1 MYIADLHIHS
11 RYSRATSKDCI
22 PEQLDLWARRK
33 GIRLIGTG
41 DFTHPAWREELTQ
54 KLVPD
59 GSGLYLL
66 REDCRSTQAPGEPA
80 RFVLSGEISC
90 IYKKNDKVRKVH
102 NLILLPDLE
111 AAEILSRKLE
121 AIGNIHS
128 DGRPILG
135 LDSRDL
141 LEITLESCP
150 KAIFIPA
157 HIWTPHFS
165 MFGAFSNFSSVE
177 ECFEDL
183 TPYIHAMETGL
194 SSDPPM
200 NWRVSQLDRYQL
212 VSNSDAHSP
221 AKLGREANLL
231 DTELSYSGLYYA
243 IQEGTGLAGTIE
255 FFPEEGKYHY
265 DGHRSCNLCLKP
277 AEAIACGGICPVCG
291 KKLTIGVEHRVEELA
306 DRADGFR
313 PKNARPYESLVPLP
327 EVIAASTGLSESSK
341 KTAAI
346 YEELLRQLGNEFDIL
361 RQIPTNEIELA
372 AGPCIAEGIRRLRAG
387 KVERAPGYDGEYGT
401 IRLLSQSEIDSLNG
415 QFSLFTGLA
424 SAGKSSERVVKSP
437 APVSEEK
444 SQNPAAPIVLNAE
457 QEAAVTAVDPFIAVT
472 AGPGTGKTRT
482 LISRILHLI
491 KNRGVKPGQITA
503 VTFTNKAADEI
514 RARLE
519 QALGSKSAARG
530 ITTGTFHSISYE
542 LLCRAQPETALPDE
556 FLLQEIAASVL
567 RECGLKLKTSQF
579 LRRVSAKKNG
589 LPAERDDLFEDA
601 FQKYAARL
609 SERRL
614 IDFDDLLLRALELCR
629 ASAKQERRFSY
640 LLVDEFQDIN
650 QLQYELIRIWSQHG
664 KSLFVIG
671 DPDQSI
677 YGFRGADARCFERLK
692 NDHPDLRQIRLS
704 ENYRSTPEILACAL
718 PVISQ
723 NPGGTRLLHPHRSKG
738 ASVDLLTAQTPLS
751 EGIFIAKEINRM
763 VGGLDMLDAENRLL
777 QKRDTVSCG
786 FSDIAVLYRTH
797 HQAALIEKC
806 LKKENIPYVTVGRDD
821 YLADPVVR
829 GCIGFFRFLRNP
841 GDMAALETTLKT
853 LWSCPADLASGFSL
867 SWNTACENKT
877 AAEAFSELS
886 AAYGRVGHLEPFFR
900 LAPQFV
906 SGKGKPHKLLER
918 FFQKAGL
925 SETEPLQKLRNTAV
939 FYSDMPA
946 LLTALSCGEEA
957 DLVCGHGK
965 SYTPGA
971 VTLMTLHGAKGLE
984 FPVVFLCGVSKGIL
998 PLESERHPSD
1008 TEEERR
1014 LFYVGMTR
1022 AKDKLLLLAS
1032 PEPSPFLAD
1041 IPEAKLVQAP
1051 VAVPKPRPD
1060 GVQLSLF

>member
-1 MYIADLHIHS
+1 M
-11 RYSRATSKDCI
+11 
-22 PEQLDLWARRK
+22 
-33 GIRLIGTG
+33 
-41 DFTHPAWREELTQ
+41 
-54 KLVPD
+54 
-59 GSGLYLL
+59 
-66 REDCRSTQAPGEPA
+66 
-80 RFVLSGEISC
+80 
-90 IYKKNDKVRKVH
+90 
-102 NLILLPDLE
+102 
-111 AAEILSRKLE
+111 
-121 AIGNIHS
+121 
-128 DGRPILG
+128 
-135 LDSRDL
+135 
-141 LEITLESCP
+141 
-150 KAIFIPA
+150 
-157 HIWTPHFS
+157 
-165 MFGAFSNFSSVE
+165 
-177 ECFEDL
+177 
-183 TPYIHAMETGL
+183 
-194 SSDPPM
+194 
-200 NWRVSQLDRYQL
+200 
-212 VSNSDAHSP
+212 
-221 AKLGREANLL
+221 
-231 DTELSYSGLYYA
+231 
-243 IQEGTGLAGTIE
+243 
-255 FFPEEGKYHY
+255 
-265 DGHRSCNLCLKP
+265 
-277 AEAIACGGICPVCG
+277 
-291 KKLTIGVEHRVEELA
+291 
-306 DRADGFR
+306 
-313 PKNARPYESLVPLP
+313 
-327 EVIAASTGLSESSK
+327 
-341 KTAAI
+341 
-346 YEELLRQLGNEFDIL
+346 
-361 RQIPTNEIELA
+361 
-372 AGPCIAEGIRRLRAG
+372 
-387 KVERAPGYDGEYGT
+387 
-401 IRLLSQSEIDSLNG
+401 
-415 QFSLFTGLA
+415 
-424 SAGKSSERVVKSP
+424 
-437 APVSEEK
+437 
-444 SQNPAAPIVLNAE
+444 
-457 QEAAVTAVDPFIAVT
+457 
-472 AGPGTGKTRT
+472 
-482 LISRILHLI
+482 I

-519 QALGSKSAARG
+519 QALGSKSAAHG

-542 LLCRAQPETALPDE
+542 LLCRAQPETVLPDE

-589 LPAERDDLFEDA
+589 LPAERDDLFEEA

-629 ASAKQERRFSY
+629 ASAKQERCFSY

-650 QLQYELIRIWSQHG
+650 PLQYELIRIWSQHG

-671 DPDQSI
+671 DSDQSI
-677 YGFRGADARCFERLK
+677 YSFRGADACCFERLK

-797 HQAALIEKC
+797 HQASLIEKC

-821 YLADPVVR
+821 YLADPAVR

-841 GDMAALETTLKT
+841 GDMTALETALKT
-853 LWSCPADLASGFSL
+853 LWNCPDDLVSGFSL

-918 FFQKAGL
+918 FFQEAGL
-925 SETEPLQKLRNTAV
+925 SETESLQKLRNTAV

-965 SYTPGA
+965 SYTSGA

-1022 AKDKLLLLAS
+1022 AKDKLLLLTS